1 MGLASVKERGLPF
14 SSIIL
19 NQPSTI
25 TQAEKSITEEKEI
38 VSPPAAA
45 SEEQNA
51 MPPQDVEF

>member
-38 VSPPAAA
+38 ISPPAA
-45 SEEQNA
+45 SQ
-51 MPPQDVEF
+51 